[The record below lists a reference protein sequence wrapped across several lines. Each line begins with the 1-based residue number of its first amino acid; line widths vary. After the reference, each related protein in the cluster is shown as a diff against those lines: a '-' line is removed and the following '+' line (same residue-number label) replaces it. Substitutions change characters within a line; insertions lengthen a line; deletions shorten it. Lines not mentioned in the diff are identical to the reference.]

1 MAVLSKIRQRS
12 FVLIVI
18 IALALFSFVLADV
31 IQSGGFGSNSNN
43 VGSVNGTDISSIE
56 FMQKVAQVEKQGQN
70 TSNTQAINSVWEQQV
85 RSIIIGDEIEKL
97 GLGIAGDQLVNV
109 IKENPYFAQN
119 PQFLNAAGTF
129 DENKF
134 REFVKS
140 IKNDPNQDRWREWQ
154 NFEAEVE
161 KSAIEQLY
169 YSLIKGGV
177 YTTKAEGKFKH
188 MVENKKANFEYVTVP
203 YSSINDEEVKV
214 SDDEIIAYM
223 KKNAKKYKSDNTRSI
238 EYVLIENKPSDE
250 DEKAMVSAINSV
262 LYGKV
267 VYNEKTQKNDTLP
280 AFKDVTDVAA
290 FVNANSDIKFDSTY
304 LAKSQ
309 LPIEYQEQLFSL
321 TKGEVFG
328 PYTYNGYQC
337 VSKMVDKK
345 ANASAKASHILIS
358 YAGAERSTATRT
370 KEEAQKL
377 ANELLAKA
385 KANPAGFGLLADENT
400 DDPGS
405 KGKGGEYD
413 NIMPGQMVPKFNDF
427 VFDSP
432 IGAIGVV
439 ETEFGFHVIKVS
451 DKYSS
456 VLIGTVAQKVEPSS
470 KTIDAIY
477 TTASKLEADAT
488 TKNFEEVAKA
498 ANLTVMPAGN
508 IKAFDEFVAG
518 LGAQREVVRWTFNED
533 TNVGSVRRFETPQG
547 YIVAKLKEKNDTG
560 LLPMEYARESVGV
573 ILRNEKKAELIKK
586 KMTGA
591 TLEEVAKATGSSVL
605 TANDVILGNVLIP
618 NVGQEPK
625 VVGTAFALATGKTS
639 KLIDGN
645 SGVFI
650 IRAKSVIEAPAVNNY
665 TSQITQEMQTQQNNS
680 QMRAYEALKDKA
692 TIKDNRFQF

>member
-31 IQSGGFGSNSNN
+31 IQSGGFGSNSNH

-70 TSNTQAINSVWEQQV
+70 TSNTQAVNSVWEQQV
-85 RSIIIGDEIEKL
+85 RSIIIGDQIEKL
-97 GLGIAGDQLVNV
+97 GLGIAGEQLVNV
-109 IKENPYFAQN
+109 IKENPFFAQN
-119 PQFLNAAGTF
+119 PQFLNAAGSF

-161 KSAIEQLY
+161 KSAVEQLY

-177 YTTKAEGKFKH
+177 YTTKAEGKFKY
-188 MVENKKANFEYVTVP
+188 MVENKKAAFDYVMVP
-203 YSSINDEEVKV
+203 YSSINDDEVKV
-214 SDDEIIAYM
+214 SDEEIITYM

-250 DEKAMVSAINSV
+250 DEKAMENAINEV
-262 LYGKV
+262 IFGKV
-267 VYNEKTQKNDTLP
+267 VYNDKTQQNDTLP
-280 AFKDVTDVAA
+280 PFRDVVDVAQY
-290 FVNANSDIKFDSTY
+290 VNANSDIKFDSTY

-309 LPIEYQEQLFSL
+309 LPVEYQEQLFNLSN
-321 TKGEVFG
+321 GEVFG
-328 PYTYNGYQC
+328 PYVYNDFQC
-337 VSKMVDKK
+337 VSKMIDKK

-358 YAGAERSTATRT
+358 FQGAERSSATRT
-370 KEEAQKL
+370 KEEAQVL
-377 ANELLAKA
+377 ANDLLAKA
-385 KANPAGFGLLADENT
+385 KANPAGFAQLADANT

-427 VFDSP
+427 VFNNPVGS
-432 IGAIGVV
+432 IGLV
-439 ETEFGFHVIKVS
+439 ETEFGFHIIKVS

-456 VLIGTVAQKVEPSS
+456 VLLGTVAQRIEPSS
-470 KTIDAIY
+470 QTIDAIY
-477 TTASKLEADAT
+477 TKASKLEADAT
-488 TKNFEEVAKA
+488 TKSFEEITKA
-498 ANLTVMPAGN
+498 AGLTIMPAGN
-508 IKAFDEFVAG
+508 IRAFDEFIAG
-518 LGAQREVVRWTFNED
+518 LGAQREIVRWSFNED
-533 TNVGSVRRFETPQG
+533 TNVGSVKRFETTQG
-547 YIVAKLKEKNDTG
+547 YVIAKLKEKNDTG
-560 LLPMEYARESVGV
+560 LLSLENARESVGV
-573 ILRNEKKAELIKK
+573 ILRNEKKAEIIKN
-586 KMTGA
+586 KMTGSS
-591 TLEEVAKATGSSVL
+591 LEEVAKATGSSVL
-605 TANDVILGNVLIP
+605 TANDVILANTVIP

-625 VVGTAFALATGKTS
+625 VVGTAFSLAAGKIS
-639 KLIDGN
+639 QLINGN

-650 IRAKSVIEAPAVNNY
+650 IKSKSVTEAPAVNSFSN
-665 TSQITQEMQTQQNNS
+665 QITQEMQMQQNNA

-692 TIKDNRFQF
+692 KIKDNRFQF